1 MYDCTQSRDAIN
13 HYLPKFPE
21 YCPAYHSLALF
32 QTFQYPWL
40 FEKGRSSASSMSLF
54 RTHRRSTAEQKC
66 ESKCRKQKKKK
77 RKGVQSAQHRQK
89 TEGQVGVFTQT
100 IVLLFLLTFIIAI
113 FDSFSM
119 RITYLFDSPVW
130 HLSLFFASMIKIHR
144 RSTGNGLYLLLVQF
158 HVFTIFSLNIL
169 SQLFSRKLAVFC
181 LSKH

>member
-77 RKGVQSAQHRQK
+77 KKKRSICATSSEGRGTSRSIHTDNRSLIPFDFYYRNFWFVPHENHVSFWQSRFA
-89 TEGQVGVFTQT
+89 
-100 IVLLFLLTFIIAI
+100 
-113 FDSFSM
+113 SFS
-119 RITYLFDSPVW
+119 
-130 HLSLFFASMIKIHR
+130 
-144 RSTGNGLYLLLVQF
+144 
-158 HVFTIFSLNIL
+158 VFRLND
-169 SQLFSRKLAVFC
+169 
-181 LSKH
+181 

>member
-77 RKGVQSAQHRQK
+77 EKAFNLRNIVRRQRDKSEYSHRQ
-89 TEGQVGVFTQT
+89 
-100 IVLLFLLTFIIAI
+100 
-113 FDSFSM
+113 SFS
-119 RITYLFDSPVW
+119 YSFW
-130 HLSLFFASMIKIHR
+130 
-144 RSTGNGLYLLLVQF
+144 LLLSQF
-158 HVFTIFSLNIL
+158 LIRSPWESRTFLTVPFGIFLC
-169 SQLFSRKLAVFC
+169 FSPQWLKYIDAQPEMAFIC
-181 LSKH
+181 C